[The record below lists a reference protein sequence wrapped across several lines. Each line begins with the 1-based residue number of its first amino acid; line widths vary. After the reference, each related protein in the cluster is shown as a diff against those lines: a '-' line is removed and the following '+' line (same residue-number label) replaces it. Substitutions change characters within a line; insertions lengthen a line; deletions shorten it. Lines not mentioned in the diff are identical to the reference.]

1 MVERLG
7 GMYLVLEVSTFGGLV
22 VTTYIHTLQ
31 GASLAFIA
39 VCKMVRRTLNI
50 IFLPEVLREL
60 K

>member
-1 MVERLG
+1 
-7 GMYLVLEVSTFGGLV
+7 MYLVLEVSTFG

-50 IFLPEVLREL
+50 IL
-60 K
+60 